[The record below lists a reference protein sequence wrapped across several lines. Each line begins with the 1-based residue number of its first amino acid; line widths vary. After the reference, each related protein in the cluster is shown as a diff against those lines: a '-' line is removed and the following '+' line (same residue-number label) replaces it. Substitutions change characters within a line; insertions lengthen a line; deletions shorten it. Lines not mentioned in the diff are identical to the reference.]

1 MEDTVFALL
10 LRDISEKREAIKEHL
25 AGGGATTFEAY
36 CLLVG
41 EYSALVRVEDDI
53 KRLEERFI
61 AS

>member
-1 MEDTVFALL
+1 MEDTVFTLL
-10 LRDISEKREAIKEHL
+10 LKEISEKREAIKEHL

-41 EYSALVRVEDDI
+41 EYSSLVRVEDDI

-61 AS
+61 AN